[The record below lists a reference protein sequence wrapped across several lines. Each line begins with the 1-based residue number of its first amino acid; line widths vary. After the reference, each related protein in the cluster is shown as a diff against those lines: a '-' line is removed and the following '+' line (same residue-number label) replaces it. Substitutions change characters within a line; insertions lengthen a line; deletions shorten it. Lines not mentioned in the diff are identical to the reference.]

1 MGKSSQTT
9 TSSQTQTNAIDPRY
23 DNKNWSLFGNL
34 ENATSGYTPVPAPNV
49 LPYNPA
55 QIEAQNSLLGI
66 GRSGVDPYTQSAGD
80 TYGRLANYNP
90 MLVTANM
97 TSQVAAPTQ
106 AINRSSIQ
114 NVGYNPFAAASVDG
128 SSIGNVQAQN
138 AAAAQMTAAGLQNY
152 VGMMDPSYQNAVLG
166 QAQNDI
172 ERNRQIT
179 QNAGAAAAAAA
190 GAFGGSRHGVA
201 DAETNRAYGDTF
213 ARTAADLRLQ
223 GYQQALGNYQQD
235 LGRQQQV
242 GMFNSDA
249 ALRAGM
255 ANQGTQAQIAAQNA
269 QLAQQAG
276 LANSQGSLQ
285 AALANQGI
293 DAQVAAAN
301 ADAQNRSNLFN
312 ANLYQNAQQFNSNQ
326 LMNEHQFNSG
336 QLLNAAQLQGQ
347 AANGLLGYGNNLLNQ
362 GIQKAG
368 LIDYVGGQNYDLAN
382 QQQQIDYYNQQLQA
396 NQPIQNAMSL
406 LGAFNGLPYGTTST
420 GNGTSTTVQRPSLL
434 SQIGQGLSLGA
445 NFIPGVGAFSGM
457 TRGLLG
463 GGGGMSSLPLTS
475 NLGGS
480 GFDPLGSRLN
490 RYGGY

>member
-9 TSSQTQTNAIDPRY
+9 TSSQQQTNSIDPRY

-34 ENATSGYTPVPAPNV
+34 ETATNN
-49 LPYNPA
+49 YNPVLA
-55 QIEAQNSLLGI
+55 PQPIPFNPTQIEAQNSLLGL
-66 GRSGVDPYTQSAGD
+66 GRSGADPYTAQAGE
-80 TYGRLANYNP
+80 TYQRLANYNP
-90 MLVTANM
+90 LLVTANM

-106 AINRSSIQ
+106 AINRGTIQ
-114 NVGYNPFAAASVDG
+114 NVGWNPFSATSVDQ
-128 SSIGNVQAQN
+128 SNIRDVQAQN
-138 AAAAQMTAAGLQNY
+138 ATAAQMTRDGLNNY
-152 VGMMDPSYQNAVLG
+152 VSMMDPSYQNAVLN
-166 QAQNDI
+166 QTAADI
-172 ERNRQIT
+172 ERQRQIT

-223 GYQQALGNYQQD
+223 GYNTALGNYQSD
-235 LGRQQQV
+235 LGRQQQT
-242 GMFNSDA
+242 GLFNADA
-249 ALRAGM
+249 ALRAAM
-255 ANQGTQAQIAAQNA
+255 SNQGTQAQLAAQNA

-276 LANSQGSLQ
+276 LANSQGALQ
-285 AALANQGI
+285 AAMQNQGI

-347 AANGLLGYGNNLLNQ
+347 AANGLMGYGSNLLNQ
-362 GIQKAG
+362 NMQKAG
-368 LIDYVGGQNYDLAN
+368 LIDYVGGQNYDLSN
-382 QQQQIDYYNQQLQA
+382 QQQAVDYYNQQLQA

-420 GNGTSTTVQRPSLL
+420 GNSTSTTVQRPSLM
-434 SQIGQGLSLGA
+434 SMIGQGLSLGA
-445 NFIPGVGAFSGM
+445 NFIPGVGAFGSM
-457 TRGLLG
+457 SRGLLG
-463 GGGGMSSLPLTS
+463 GRAGGA
-475 NLGGS
+475 
-480 GFDPLGSRLN
+480 LN
-490 RYGGY
+490 V